1 MDFSKFDFKNIKLRT
16 RHFEFEEIE
25 DGFIVRDPFGF
36 FDDLF
41 FTQYA
46 IILLSLFN
54 GNRTIDEVKT
64 EFFKITNILLSEQEI
79 VDFIKMMDEY
89 YLFYNERFIN
99 KVEEERKKLLNLEYK
114 KITLVENITQ
124 LKNFIKENLTDET
137 EENLIGLIV
146 PHIDVKIAMDLYLK
160 TYAKIK
166 KTKRRIFFIFGVAHS
181 LHLTP
186 FSIFPRDYYTD
197 KIVRVNKEIL
207 EKIQRQFGYE
217 IDYDVLAYRN
227 EHSVEFP
234 IIFLDSFLEDITII
248 PSIIAYTNKKDD
260 LKIISERIYKAIEPY
275 KDEIFF
281 ISSIDLSHVGKKFG
295 DKFYFDTKEVDLMYI
310 DMLSN
315 LKNDEAFDFLSKCEN
330 QTRIDGQFT
339 NYVFLE
345 VLKMIGTSKGK
356 LIDYRNYYESLT
368 DSGVSYCSVGFY
380 I

>member
-1 MDFSKFDFKNIKLRT
+1 MDLSKFDFKNIKLRV
-16 RHFEFEEIE
+16 RHFDFEEFE
-25 DGFIVRDPFGF
+25 DGFIVKDPFGLF
-36 FDDLF
+36 EDLF
-41 FTQYA
+41 FTQHA
-46 IILLSLFN
+46 ITLLSLFN

-64 EFFKITNILLSEQEI
+64 EFFKITNILLSDQEI
-79 VDFIKMMDEY
+79 INFIKMMDEY

-99 KVEEERKKLLNLEYK
+99 RVEEERRKLLNLEYK
-114 KITLVENITQ
+114 KITLVENTTQ
-124 LKNFIKENLTDET
+124 VKNFIKQNLTDET

-146 PHIDVKIAMDLYLK
+146 PHIDIKIAMDLYLK

-166 KTKRRIFFIFGVAHS
+166 NTKRKIFFIFGVAHS

-186 FSIFPRDYYTD
+186 FSIFPRDYHTD
-197 KIVRVNKEIL
+197 RLVKVNKEIFK
-207 EKIQRQFGYE
+207 EIQKLFAYE

-248 PSIIAYTNKKDD
+248 PSIVAYANKKDD

-295 DKFYFDTKEVDLMYI
+295 DRFYFDTKEVDLMYI

-315 LKNDEAFDFLSKCEN
+315 LKNDEAFDFLKKHDN

-345 VLKMIGTSKGK
+345 VLKMLKVSKGK